1 MGRSCTGDGSR
12 CTTRVTAAQ
21 ALSRPAMVRRRDLRA
36 PVDRRPVPDH
46 QQPVADGGAIELDGQ
61 RVTVGAGHAVLIRPG
76 VRHRAIGRMSILNVV
91 APPFDP
97 AGEWFDGAGVGRD
110 PSPVQ
115 GQPEEGPPVRRS

>member
-12 CTTRVTAAQ
+12 CTTRATAAQ
-21 ALSRPAMVRRRDLRA
+21 ALSRPAMVRRRDLSA

-61 RVTVGAGHAVLIRPG
+61 RVTVEADHAVLIRPG

-91 APPFDP
+91 VPSFDP
-97 AGEWFDGAGVGRD
+97 AGEWFD
-110 PSPVQ
+110 
-115 GQPEEGPPVRRS
+115 